1 MKTILL
7 AVLCG
12 LMTLGAAFAHDENFS
27 GISHT
32 HISLR
37 GAVLH
42 AIHESDTAFFD
53 LLVKKGYQINLPIDA
68 DSGRTALHVAAQSNN
83 LVMIRHLLKA
93 GADPLARDCYDG
105 RPVDVFKY
113 EKEPDPDFAPTVDAL
128 KRELTDYDRRKL
140 MGMPVPV
147 WRELLGEPK
156 TPDDPLAPPQP
167 GRPQPAL
174 VSFISIN
181 DKDPPAEMKS
191 ALGAHFPRWRPVSD
205 MEHAAAE
212 SPSSYWD
219 KNTKEFGRKVE
230 ITFSAT
236 TSNSIPPTV
245 NGLFAIYARGKGLP
259 CYECKL
265 RTATGDAL
273 RGGGCAY
280 TFVLIAG
287 YWIEVDR
294 VSWDE

>member
-128 KRELTDYDRRKL
+128 KRELTD
-140 MGMPVPV
+140 
-147 WRELLGEPK
+147 
-156 TPDDPLAPPQP
+156 
-167 GRPQPAL
+167 
-174 VSFISIN
+174 
-181 DKDPPAEMKS
+181 
-191 ALGAHFPRWRPVSD
+191 
-205 MEHAAAE
+205 
-212 SPSSYWD
+212 
-219 KNTKEFGRKVE
+219 
-230 ITFSAT
+230 
-236 TSNSIPPTV
+236 
-245 NGLFAIYARGKGLP
+245 
-259 CYECKL
+259 
-265 RTATGDAL
+265 
-273 RGGGCAY
+273 
-280 TFVLIAG
+280 
-287 YWIEVDR
+287 
-294 VSWDE
+294 